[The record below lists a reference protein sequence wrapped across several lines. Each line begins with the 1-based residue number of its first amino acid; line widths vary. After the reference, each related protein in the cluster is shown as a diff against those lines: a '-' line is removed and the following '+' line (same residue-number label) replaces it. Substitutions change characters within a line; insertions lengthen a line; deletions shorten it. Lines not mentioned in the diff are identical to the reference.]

1 MIISRATTMK
11 IIKSIQKK
19 NQGNQNDMLENIN
32 LTEMKSIMEEE
43 RNQEDIRLIE
53 SKSQRPEKDQSRWQ
67 NRKTWN
73 SPSHTSTSKIHFC
86 MEQSSLRTNCKLAEG
101 LKYNQGYKKTTHR
114 IGKEMKRTNQ
124 VGTSAS
130 ERRLGGKRWYGWRF
144 ALGNKQFKPLTG
156 LPSSGALHREDKPL

>member
-1 MIISRATTMK
+1 
-11 IIKSIQKK
+11 
-19 NQGNQNDMLENIN
+19 MLENIN
-32 LTEMKSIMEEE
+32 LTEIKSIMEEE
-43 RNQEDIRLIE
+43 RNQEDIRLID

-67 NRKTWN
+67 SRKTWN
-73 SPSHTSTSKIHFC
+73 SPSPTSTSKIHFC

-130 ERRLGGKRWYGWRF
+130 ERRLSEKDDMGEGLPWGISSLSPLLGSP
-144 ALGNKQFKPLTG
+144 ALGLYTG
-156 LPSSGALHREDKPL
+156 KTSPFSWLEDFWD